1 MINLIKKEL
10 NFYFNTPLAYLI
22 ISVFVIVS
30 SWLFVKPF
38 FIIGQASMRGFFDL
52 LPWLFMFLAPAITM
66 SSWAEEKKSGTI
78 EILMTFPVEPIKIVL
93 AKFFSSLL
101 FLVTILICSL
111 PIAIMVNTLGDP
123 DMGVIW
129 SSYIGSILLGAS
141 YLAIGLWASSLTKN
155 QIFAF
160 LISLATNFL
169 LFMVGSYFVTITL
182 PNFLARLGQLLG
194 LGFHFSSIARGVL
207 SLSDILYYVSIIAF
221 FLLLNLRSVNL
232 KKAE

>member
-1 MINLIKKEL
+1 MMNLIKKEL

-22 ISVFVIVS
+22 ISVFVVVS
-30 SWLFVKPF
+30 GWLFVKPF

-66 SSWAEEKKSGTI
+66 ASWAEEKKSGTI
-78 EILMTFPVEPIKIVL
+78 EILMTFPIETIKIVL

-101 FLVTILICSL
+101 FLITILICSL
-111 PIAIMVNTLGDP
+111 PIALMVGVLGNP

-129 SSYIGSILLGAS
+129 SSYIGSVLLGAA

-160 LISLATNFL
+160 LIALATNFL
-169 LFMVGSYFVTITL
+169 LFMSGSYFVTLTL

-194 LGFHFSSIARGVL
+194 LGFHFTSIARGVL
-207 SLSDILYYVSIIAF
+207 SLSDILYYVSVITF

>member
-22 ISVFVIVS
+22 ISAFVIIS
-30 SWLFVKPF
+30 GWLFVKPF

-66 SSWAEEKKSGTI
+66 ASWAEEKKSGTI
-78 EILMTFPVEPIKIVL
+78 EILMTLPIKPIKIVL

-101 FLVTILICSL
+101 FLITILICSL
-111 PIAIMVNTLGDP
+111 PIAFMVSTLGNP
-123 DMGVIW
+123 DMGLIW
-129 SSYIGSILLGAS
+129 SSYIGSVLLGAS

-160 LISLATNFL
+160 LIALATNFL
-169 LFMVGSYFVTITL
+169 LFMAGSYFVTITL
-182 PNFLARLGQLLG
+182 PNFLARLFQLLG